1 MLVSL
6 QQFKPEPLNVQMVC
20 GGMVFVLRH
29 RGMVL
34 ARQAVN
40 LLYSP
45 LSRQLCDGRI
55 VTYYV

>member
-6 QQFKPEPLNVQMVC
+6 QQFKPEPLNVQMDY
-20 GGMVFVLRH
+20 GGMIFVLRH

-34 ARQAVN
+34 ARQAVS

-45 LSRQLCDGRI
+45 LSR
-55 VTYYV
+55 